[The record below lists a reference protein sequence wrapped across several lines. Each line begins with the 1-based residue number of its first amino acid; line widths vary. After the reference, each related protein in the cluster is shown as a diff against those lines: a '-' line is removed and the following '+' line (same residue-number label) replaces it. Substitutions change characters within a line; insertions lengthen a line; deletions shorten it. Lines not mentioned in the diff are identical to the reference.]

1 VRAFLEAAHD
11 FAKRGT
17 DVTIG
22 EFRGDIGSAV
32 QAFEKHVDAVT
43 RLAELEARLQS
54 PWPSDARALF
64 AGDAAALGALLGW
77 CALEALGR
85 ACDPANAAAS
95 AARLF
100 DSLRLRGV
108 LADAVGRLGLEGE
121 ERWRTAARVRVAL
134 AHAPSAAG
142 ARRVTAVRAPA
153 LDWIR
158 DPDAAW
164 LTGVHDYEGVRYFVK
179 EPFERLVWWM
189 ALPALLDL
197 AADTSPSPQ
206 AIRALERDIAASFE
220 AAAAAGYRLP

>member
-1 VRAFLEAAHD
+1 
-11 FAKRGT
+11 
-17 DVTIG
+17 
-22 EFRGDIGSAV
+22 
-32 QAFEKHVDAVT
+32 
-43 RLAELEARLQS
+43 LQS

-206 AIRALERDIAASFE
+206 AIRALERHIAASFE